1 MKKMKLT
8 YLLAITF
15 PFLVGCGEKPADGE
29 PAQQQEETKAVTCK
43 EVWDHALLLLNSAN
57 GKDMEAV
64 STVRESPDFS
74 AYLALNS
81 LKYKDEDYQVTWEA
95 LPEGKWKS
103 APQTGD
109 YEAYTKYTPLYGDE
123 KFQCSLKA
131 TIKKGDDSYSGEWK
145 FNAGIHKREDLTD
158 YTYMSIQEMNEKFVN
173 ASTKTDVVGKKIYT
187 YGKITA
193 TVEQSSQHI
202 YSGFWIQDGAHGLM
216 CYQVY
221 ESAWFALEPKVG
233 DTVIVGGTVADYS
246 GLMEIYVYSLEGQK
260 KTGFFDFPRVDD
272 EKAAAV
278 VAPVVTSLDNYAW
291 NKDDATTRMKI
302 SALVEM
308 NDLLYVEGLENLKVG
323 VAATLKCK
331 KGDSNVNVTI
341 NYHIGKAAYEALI
354 EATKDFKANETR
366 FKFYGVLSANN
377 DINLNPIFGKD
388 SFIVNQ

>member
-15 PFLVGCGEKPADGE
+15 PLLVGCGEKPTAEE
-29 PAQQQEETKAVTCK
+29 PAKEEPKVNLCK
-43 EVWDHALLLLNSAN
+43 EAWDHSLLLLNSAN

-81 LKYKDEDYQVTWEA
+81 LKYKNEDYEITWQA

-103 APQTGD
+103 AAQEGD
-109 YEAYTKYTPLYGDE
+109 YAAYTKYTPLYGDE
-123 KFQCSLKA
+123 KFECSLKA
-131 TIKKGDDSYSGEWK
+131 TIKKGEDTYSGEWK

-158 YTYMSIQEMNEKFVN
+158 YTYMSIQEMNQKYVN
-173 ASTKTDVVGKKIYT
+173 SATKNDVVGKKIYT

-193 TVEQSSQHI
+193 TCEQSSQHI
-202 YSGFWIQDGAHGLM
+202 YSGFWIQDGEYGLY

-233 DTVIVGGTVADYS
+233 DTVIVGGTVADYN

-260 KTGFFDFPRVDD
+260 KTGFFDFPKVDD
-272 EKAAAV
+272 EKALAV
-278 VAPVVTSLDNYAW
+278 ANPVKINLDGYTW
-291 NKDDATTRMKI
+291 SKDNADTRMKT

-308 NDLLYVEGLENLKVG
+308 TDLVYVEGIDKLKVG

-331 KGDSNVNVTI
+331 KGTADVSVTV
-341 NYHIGKAAYEALI
+341 NYHIGKDAYEALI
-354 EATKDFKANETR
+354 EATKDFKANETT

-388 SFIVNQ
+388 SIIVNQ